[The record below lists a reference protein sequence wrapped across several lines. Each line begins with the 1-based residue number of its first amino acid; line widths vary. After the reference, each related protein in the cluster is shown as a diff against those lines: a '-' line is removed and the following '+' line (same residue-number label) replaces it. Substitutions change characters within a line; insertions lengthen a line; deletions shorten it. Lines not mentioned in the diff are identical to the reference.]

1 MVKVNGLPVAVVNP
15 RRVRDFATAT
25 GQLAKTDRLD
35 AALLAR
41 FADVI
46 ICNSMAGRDYYLA
59 RGYPAHKTH
68 VVPNG
73 IDTERFQPLARS
85 AQCSVPSAQ
94 TSELSTEHC
103 LLSTS
108 AANTRNS
115 EGTTFGLVGRLSPMK
130 DHTTFLK
137 AAALVPNGR
146 FVIVGSGDE
155 TYAQQMRDL
164 ATSLGVQVTWLP
176 AQSDMPSVY
185 ATFDCLV
192 NSSAFG
198 EGFSNVIGE
207 AMACGVPCIA
217 SDVGDSAWII
227 GNKSQISPPEITR
240 PSRSACSNSRSKVAL
255 SLRERS

>member
-1 MVKVNGLPVAVVNP
+1 MKRG
-15 RRVRDFATAT
+15 
-25 GQLAKTDRLD
+25 
-35 AALLAR
+35 AR
-41 FADVI
+41 AI
-46 ICNSMAGRDYYLA
+46 
-59 RGYPAHKTH
+59 
-68 VVPNG
+68 
-73 IDTERFQPLARS
+73 
-85 AQCSVPSAQ
+85 
-94 TSELSTEHC
+94 LSTEHC

-108 AANTRNS
+108 SANTRNS
-115 EGTTFGLVGRLSPMK
+115 EVTTFGLVGRLSPMK

-137 AAALVPNGR
+137 AAALVPNAR

-164 ATSLGVQVTWLP
+164 ATSLGVHATWLP

-185 ATFDCLV
+185 ATLDCLV

-227 GNKSQISPPEITR
+227 GNPAQIFPAGDHEALAKCMLEFAKQSSPLAPREEHGALRRDFVIERRKREVLAGVLSSSCGARWLVSTL
-240 PSRSACSNSRSKVAL
+240 SAHSCIN
-255 SLRERS
+255 